1 MRRALR
7 SGDMNGRWKGAA
19 DDAMAAG
26 GFSPRPSRSRSR
38 RCHLPDAERP
48 DAARQDVLLG
58 VRLQARRRCH
68 VDRSAAAAAP
78 PPVQLHGLQRTV
90 RPRFVSCSNRNEM
103 AWVVTL
109 YCVSR
114 EALVASLAY
123 PSGVTQLVAF
133 PAEL

>member
-1 MRRALR
+1 MRRALLR

-19 DDAMAAG
+19 DDAMAG
-26 GFSPRPSRSRSR
+26 GFCPRPSRSRSR

-68 VDRSAAAAAP
+68 VDRSAAAAP

-109 YCVSR
+109 YYVSR
-114 EALVASLAY
+114 EAL
-123 PSGVTQLVAF
+123 PSS
-133 PAEL
+133 